1 MTVTQGLIR
10 GPITAA
16 TARMMMSLSAAVTT
30 VGITFTDIPSVVE
43 DTTVAEAEVDTT
55 AAEEEADSIAHSAVE
70 EAADAGAAVVVVAV
84 EEEVGGKAPRNFKQ

>member
-1 MTVTQGLIR
+1 MVTVTQGLIR

-43 DTTVAEAEVDTT
+43 DTTAVDPT
-55 AAEEEADSIAHSAVE
+55 AAEADSIAHSAAVE
-70 EAADAGAAVVVVAV
+70 GVDAGAAVAVVAV
-84 EEEVGGKAPRNFKQ
+84 EEEAGGKAPRNFKQ